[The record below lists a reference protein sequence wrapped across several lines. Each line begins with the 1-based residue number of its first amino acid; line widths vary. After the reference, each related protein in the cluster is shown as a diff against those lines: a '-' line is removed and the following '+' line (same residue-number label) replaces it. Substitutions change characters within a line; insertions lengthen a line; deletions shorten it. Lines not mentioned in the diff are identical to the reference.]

1 MRLGRRKRAAAVAF
15 AVIAGAFGTTG
26 SQATTKPTGTPAA
39 SPDGWTDDSGHDGAS
54 GAAYATEDPAAPSD
68 AASHAPASHGGS
80 PAAPARSHA
89 STGSP
94 AVWPRPQWMRSGG
107 RAVRVSDDVVLV
119 TDHDRHTDPYALD
132 ALRALLRDAGAR
144 RITEVSDDAR
154 LPGGTGLVVRAGAD
168 TSNSGFPASSHGPAS
183 PLADAL
189 RGLHAPDRGDLPS
202 GGYRLAVGGLA
213 GRDTVALAGVGPD
226 GLFHGVQTLRQLF
239 DGRRIA
245 AAVVRDWP
253 ATPVRGLTEGF
264 YGTPWTLAQR
274 LDQVDFLG
282 RSKQNRYL
290 YAPGDDP
297 YRQARWREPYPAEQ
311 RADFRALAERA
322 RRNHVTLA
330 WAVAPGQAMCL
341 ASDDDVRA
349 LNRKIDAMWALGVRA
364 VQLQF
369 QDVSYSEWHCAE
381 DADAFGSGPE
391 AAARAQARVANA
403 VARHLAERHP
413 GAAPLSV
420 LPTEYYQDGATPY
433 RSALARQLDP
443 AVEVAWTGVG
453 VVPRTITGHELA
465 GARAAFGH
473 PLVTMDN
480 YPVNDYAQDRIF
492 LGPYTGRAP
501 AVAAGSA
508 ALLATAMQQP
518 AASRIPLFTTADFAW
533 NPDDYRPEASWQAA
547 IDAAAHETAGTP
559 RKGSGGT
566 DGDDPGGPGGTGA
579 AGDGGP
585 AARRAAVQALAEND
599 ASSVLGADESATLR
613 PLIDAFWTARTTPAA
628 QADARA
634 GTDRAAARL
643 RKALGELRV
652 APDRLR
658 GTALGDELRPWL
670 DQLAAY
676 GAAGQAAIDML
687 SAAADGDGAAA
698 WAHAQQLARLRTG
711 MAARKVTV
719 GKGVLDPFLDRAQRA
734 YDSWTGLD
742 RLHQERDDKQL
753 TTDGTTVR
761 FARPR
766 ALGTVTVLAAA
777 GSTGRIEAHVPGEG
791 WHRLGTLTASGWT
804 ERDTEQ
810 AAPHLARH
818 ARVDAIRVADAPAGA
833 VRHVIP
839 WFTDGSA
846 SRFDLVRTEADAA
859 IGGDPVRLTARLTSL
874 RPGTVH
880 GKLVMQRPA
889 GFTVHMPAETVLPRG
904 TEVTVPVTVSVAP
917 GTRPGA
923 YQIPVAFGG
932 RTRVVTVRAF
942 PRTAGPDLA
951 RGGRA
956 TSSGDETPD
965 FPASA
970 AVDGDPGTRWSSPVQ
985 DDAWWQVRLARPA
998 RLGAVVLHWQD
1009 AHARAYRVQVST
1021 DGKTWRTAA
1030 TVRDGAGGHET
1041 VRMDARDVHYLRIHC
1056 DHRATRYGYS
1066 LWSVEA
1072 YGVSD

>member
-1 MRLGRRKRAAAVAF
+1 MRLGRRKRAAAVAV

-26 SQATTKPTGTPAA
+26 SQATTRPTGAPAA
-39 SPDGWTDDSGHDGAS
+39 SPDGWAGDPGQDDAS
-54 GAAYATEDPAAPSD
+54 GAA
-68 AASHAPASHGGS
+68 HAPER
-80 PAAPARSHA
+80 PAAPAGTASGDPAPRSGSPALPARTHA
-89 STGSP
+89 ASDTP
-94 AVWPRPQWMRSGG
+94 AVWPRPQWMRARGH
-107 RAVRVSDDVVLV
+107 AIRVSDDVVLV
-119 TDHDRHTDPYALD
+119 TDRDRRTDPYALD
-132 ALRALLRDAGAR
+132 DLRTLLRAAGAR

-154 LPGGTGLVVRAGAD
+154 LPGGTDLVVRVGAD
-168 TSNSGFPASSHGPAS
+168 TSNSGFPTSAHGPAS

-189 RGLHAPDRGDLPS
+189 RGLHAPGRGDLPS
-202 GGYRLAVGGLA
+202 GGYRLAVGRLA

-264 YGTPWTLAQR
+264 YGTPWTLEQR

-311 RADFRALAERA
+311 RADFRTLAERA

-433 RSALARQLDP
+433 RRALARQLDA

-453 VVPRTITGHELA
+453 VVPRTITGQELA

-480 YPVNDYAQDRIF
+480 YPVNDFAQDRIF
-492 LGPYTGRAP
+492 LGPYTGRAA
-501 AVAAGSA
+501 AVADGSA

-518 AASRIPLFTTADFAW
+518 AASRIPLFTAADFAW
-533 NPDDYRPEASWQAA
+533 NPDDYRPDASWQAA
-547 IDAAAHETAGTP
+547 IDAAADETTAAARQDAAGTG
-559 RKGSGGT
+559 GS
-566 DGDDPGGPGGTGA
+566 D
-579 AGDGGP
+579 P
-585 AARRAAVQALAEND
+585 AARRAAVRGLAEND
-599 ASSVLGADESATLR
+599 ASSVLGATESASLR
-613 PLIDAFWTARTTPAA
+613 PLVDAFWAQRTTPPPATHT
-628 QADARA
+628 RA
-634 GTDRAAARL
+634 GTDLAATRL
-643 RKALGELRV
+643 RTAFGDLRV

-676 GAAGQAAIDML
+676 GAAGQAAVDML
-687 SAAADGDGAAA
+687 AAQADGDGAAA
-698 WAHAQQLARLRTG
+698 WAHAQRLERLRTG
-711 MAARKVTV
+711 ITARKVTV
-719 GKGVLDPFLDRAQRA
+719 GKGVLDPFLDRAQQA

-742 RLHQERDDKQL
+742 RLHREQGEKQL
-753 TTDGTTVR
+753 TVDGTTVHV
-761 FARPR
+761 AHPR

-777 GSTGRIEAHVPGEG
+777 GSTGQVEVHVPGGG
-791 WHRLGTLTASGWT
+791 WHRLGALAASGWT
-804 ERDTEQ
+804 ERDTKQ
-810 AAPHLARH
+810 AAPRLPRH
-818 ARVDAIRVADAPAGA
+818 ARVDAVRVAGAPAGA
-833 VRHVIP
+833 VRQVIP
-839 WFTDGSA
+839 WFTDGPA
-846 SRFDLVRTEADAA
+846 SRFGLVRAEADAA
-859 IGGDPVRLTARLTSL
+859 IGGDPVQLSARLTSL

-880 GKLVMQRPA
+880 GKLVMQRPE
-889 GFTVHMPAETVLPRG
+889 GFTVHLPAETVLPRG
-904 TEVTVPVTVSVAP
+904 AEVTVPVTVSVAP
-917 GTRPGA
+917 GTRAGA
-923 YQIPVAFGG
+923 YQIPFTFGD
-932 RTRVVTVRAF
+932 RTRIVTVRAF

-951 RGGRA
+951 HGARA
-956 TSSGDETPD
+956 DSSGDETPD

-970 AVDGDPGTRWSSPVQ
+970 AVDGDPDTRWSSPVR

-998 RLGAVVLHWQD
+998 RLGAVVLRWQD
-1009 AHARAYRVQVST
+1009 AYARAYRVQVST
-1021 DGKTWRTAA
+1021 DGRTWRTAA
-1030 TVRDGAGGHET
+1030 TVRDGAGGAET
-1041 VRMDARDVHYLRIHC
+1041 VRMDAPHVRYLRIQGI
-1056 DHRATRYGYS
+1056 HRATRYGYS
-1066 LWSVEA
+1066 LWSVQA
-1072 YGVSD
+1072 YAVAD